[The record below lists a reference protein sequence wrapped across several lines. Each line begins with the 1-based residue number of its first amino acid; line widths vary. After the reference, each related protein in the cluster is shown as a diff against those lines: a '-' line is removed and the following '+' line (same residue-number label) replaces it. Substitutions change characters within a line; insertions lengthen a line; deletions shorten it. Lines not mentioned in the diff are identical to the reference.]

1 MQYSQALR
9 FNRIYSNNDIF
20 DKRCNGIEKHL
31 LERGYSEKMVRQ
43 EILRASAI
51 PRVARLEKVNNH
63 EKQDKITL
71 PSTISGC

>member
-9 FNRIYSNNDIF
+9 FNRIYSNNEIF
-20 DKRCNGIEKHL
+20 DKRCNDIEKYL

-43 EILRASAI
+43 EILRTSAI
-51 PRVARLEKVNNH
+51 KVNNH